1 MTFQRLCAGSTQRI
15 PDELMFKTLT
25 GPLAV
30 VRECLECKF
39 ANSVKKG
46 IRGAGRGYGM
56 REGNKNRGAMIKHF
70 RECHPKRYAEL
81 QQSAREAW
89 SARLQSAVGGNNGHG

>member
-1 MTFQRLCAGSTQRI
+1 MNNKSYQRQCAGSTQRI
-15 PDELMFKTLT
+15 PDELMFKTLS

-39 ANSVKKG
+39 ANFVKKG

-56 REGNKNRGAMIKHF
+56 REGNKSRGVLIKHF
-70 RECHPKRYAEL
+70 CECHPKRYDEL
-81 QQSAREAW
+81 KKEAHKAW
-89 SARLQSAVGGNNGHG
+89 LDRTQAVAGKC